1 MFDCSNLEKNSFYYQ
16 ETTLNFVVREK
27 EKLFK
32 TYENFGY
39 FKVLIVTIG
48 RTLFDDNFKIIH
60 WVLNWCVG
68 QL

>member
-1 MFDCSNLEKNSFYYQ
+1 MFDCSNLEKNSFFYQ

-48 RTLFDDNFKIIH
+48 RTLFDDNLEIIH
-60 WVLNWCVG
+60 WVLIWCVG